1 MDCNDITILCKVI
14 DNYGDI
20 GFVYRLAR
28 ALSELDARRRLR
40 LVVSDLAAFKCL
52 APHLDAMAAVQQ
64 YRCDGGACKRT
75 AADGEPAVS
84 SSAACG
90 GSAGDVTDMEHATAT
105 DGDSG
110 DTGGR
115 SGTDVAHG
123 ETSAGA
129 RNGNTGGDS
138 ACDMEHATATGIGDD
153 GESSAHWLI
162 YDWNAASVCA
172 RAFRDEPPTVIL
184 ECFQCGRPDWL
195 EALLFADDDDGAA
208 LCGTNGR
215 VVPIA
220 NAAHLVRI
228 FNIDYLTAERY
239 ADDFHCLK
247 SGTRSLY
254 VKKVNFMPGF
264 TAKTGGLV
272 LDRAF
277 LCSLATR
284 TLPSQVEALV
294 AFAFSADDNAFAEKN
309 TPPTAMDN
317 ASEETNT
324 GEIQFRIGAA
334 QRGCGCTIR
343 DESAQQC
350 VLRSAAFC
358 DAAPQTVS
366 GSASEELERKPRHFR
381 AGMAL
386 RGGGRM
392 VCDEVRL
399 SVLRRAASCDV
410 ASQTASSSA
419 SGVAGSEGSPFR
431 TGAAPRGGGHM
442 VDGAGMQVW
451 TSRDAAP
458 FPAATAP
465 TAGVR
470 RFLVPV
476 FSYGR
481 DYAAV
486 VAALARLQTK
496 RRVVDAAFSV
506 CALVAAGKGRESFL
520 HAWEHAGKP
529 FAAADL
535 PFLPQEDW
543 DRVLCAADFS
553 FVRGEDSLS
562 RACLA
567 GAPFVWHAYPQEDDY
582 QLVKVRA
589 LLARVQPYLPQAL
602 VAPLERVWLS
612 YNTANA
618 LDGEALFTLLAQHEA
633 LAAAFRAFSHTLI
646 TNGNLAEHLLGY
658 LAAL

>member
-1 MDCNDITILCKVI
+1 
-14 DNYGDI
+14 
-20 GFVYRLAR
+20 
-28 ALSELDARRRLR
+28 
-40 LVVSDLAAFKCL
+40 
-52 APHLDAMAAVQQ
+52 
-64 YRCDGGACKRT
+64 
-75 AADGEPAVS
+75 
-84 SSAACG
+84 
-90 GSAGDVTDMEHATAT
+90 
-105 DGDSG
+105 
-110 DTGGR
+110 
-115 SGTDVAHG
+115 
-123 ETSAGA
+123 
-129 RNGNTGGDS
+129 
-138 ACDMEHATATGIGDD
+138 
-153 GESSAHWLI
+153 
-162 YDWNAASVCA
+162 
-172 RAFRDEPPTVIL
+172 
-184 ECFQCGRPDWL
+184 
-195 EALLFADDDDGAA
+195 
-208 LCGTNGR
+208 
-215 VVPIA
+215 
-220 NAAHLVRI
+220 
-228 FNIDYLTAERY
+228 
-239 ADDFHCLK
+239 
-247 SGTRSLY
+247 
-254 VKKVNFMPGF
+254 
-264 TAKTGGLV
+264 
-272 LDRAF
+272 
-277 LCSLATR
+277 
-284 TLPSQVEALV
+284 
-294 AFAFSADDNAFAEKN
+294 
-309 TPPTAMDN
+309 
-317 ASEETNT
+317 
-324 GEIQFRIGAA
+324 
-334 QRGCGCTIR
+334 
-343 DESAQQC
+343 
-350 VLRSAAFC
+350 
-358 DAAPQTVS
+358 
-366 GSASEELERKPRHFR
+366 
-381 AGMAL
+381 
-386 RGGGRM
+386 M

-399 SVLRRAASCDV
+399 SVPRGAVSCDV

-419 SGVAGSEGSPFR
+419 SGVAGSEGSLFR
-431 TGAAPRGGGHM
+431 TGAAQRSGGHM

-486 VAALARLQTK
+486 VAALARLQTM

-618 LDGEALFTLLAQHEA
+618 LDGEALFTLLAQHDA
-633 LAAAFRAFSHTLI
+633 LTAAFRAFSHALI